1 MSTLTKN
8 FSLIKPDVNDFY
20 DIEDFHNKSMDILDK
35 SIGYIYDTII
45 DNQTDFDA
53 MIADETWLGAKN
65 VLIVGDFIINSDITV
80 PNIVKLNGSNCNI
93 SSFGENQYTINF
105 TGNTSVETINFNNVN
120 IYGAQ
125 LINNCNFT
133 GDRCILLSSKNIN
146 KISVDTVYAKF
157 DGCTNI
163 KNSIINAGIENEL
176 EAMFYNCFMLI
187 NNRILFE
194 NKTGVNYTIYNE
206 CTYILKCFF
215 QSGKVPL
222 SSTVIPS
229 NIKLY
234 LNCSEIMDKEQ
245 EILWSGGTFM
255 GDGTVITLSE
265 KISEQKNGIVLA
277 TCLYENNQ
285 PTGKY
290 IHYSF
295 VPKNIVPNDGVSSAN
310 CTIINSTVNFAL
322 IGVKCLTVYDNKITG
337 FASNTATGTNSGVTF
352 KNNSWVLY
360 RIIGV

>member
-1 MSTLTKN
+1 
-8 FSLIKPDVNDFY
+8 
-20 DIEDFHNKSMDILDK
+20 
-35 SIGYIYDTII
+35 
-45 DNQTDFDA
+45 
-53 MIADETWLGAKN
+53 
-65 VLIVGDFIINSDITV
+65 
-80 PNIVKLNGSNCNI
+80 
-93 SSFGENQYTINF
+93 
-105 TGNTSVETINFNNVN
+105 
-120 IYGAQ
+120 
-125 LINNCNFT
+125 
-133 GDRCILLSSKNIN
+133 
-146 KISVDTVYAKF
+146 
-157 DGCTNI
+157 
-163 KNSIINAGIENEL
+163 
-176 EAMFYNCFMLI
+176 MFYNCFMLI